1 MHQKVSRRK
10 RLGSLLYIGVF
21 LVCVL
26 GPKAPYADARE
37 KNQIRVQCQFF
48 KFYGTFPGT
57 TSAKEKIWTTDEP
70 PEKLKNRVTV
80 FSQGEFELGENK
92 LTFKEG
98 LCFWNKTE
106 IPLTNPKKLNL
117 PEDQIR
123 WIDSPE
129 IVLYE
134 HSSGSFN
141 LASKQ
146 PIQYFEKREDGLFEL
161 KEIELPTGLH
171 IKITDAD
178 ESEEHGYIDLTDIK
192 IRMRSVE
199 RREKIEGVNLS
210 VGRPIPGE
218 QKYVFRFRLRP
229 GKDYGILI
237 RPKRGLGGLLI
248 RLRVSST
255 RSGTF
260 EASPP
265 EAVLRYAR
273 IFVPHMEV
281 TDWEL
286 DAGQYQIVCEQ
297 GDEEYEF
304 DVTPH
309 GELTELQY
317 KNDQTDIEENANRMA
332 FRGTKK
338 SIAVA
343 EVPKKAL
350 ATLAKAYPGLK
361 PGKAWT
367 AETIA
372 GPRYVIQIGEMAFYA
387 RPDGQIQAGERID
400 KGALDEIDPPSEE
413 NNR

>member
-1 MHQKVSRRK
+1 MK
-10 RLGSLLYIGVF
+10 RLGILLYIGVF
-21 LVCVL
+21 LAC
-26 GPKAPYADARE
+26 APYADARE
-37 KNQIRVQCQFF
+37 KNIIRVQCQFF
-48 KFYGTFPGT
+48 KFYGNLPGT
-57 TSAKEKIWTTDEP
+57 TSAKEQIWTTDEP
-70 PEKLKNRVTV
+70 PEKLKNKVTV
-80 FSQGEFELGENK
+80 FSRAEFELGENK
-92 LTFKEG
+92 LEFKKG
-98 LCFWNKTE
+98 RCFWNKTE
-106 IPLTNPKKLNL
+106 IPITDPKKLKL
-117 PEDQIR
+117 PEDQIT
-123 WIDSPE
+123 WVDSPE
-129 IVLYE
+129 IPLYE

-141 LASKQ
+141 IASKQ
-146 PIQYFEKREDGLFEL
+146 PIQYFEKRKDGLFEL

-178 ESEEHGYIDLTDIK
+178 ESEEHGYIELTDIEMT
-192 IRMRSVE
+192 MRSVE

-210 VGRPIPGE
+210 VGRPIPRE
-218 QKYVFRFRLRP
+218 QKYVFFFRLRP

-237 RPKRGLGGLLI
+237 RPEHGQGGLLI

-260 EASPP
+260 SLKDKPPP
-265 EAVLRYAR
+265 ETVLRYAK

-286 DAGQYQIVCEQ
+286 DKGEYEITCER

-304 DVTPH
+304 DVTPD

-317 KNDQTDIEENANRMA
+317 KNDKMDIEENANRMA

-338 SIAVA
+338 SIAVSK
-343 EVPKKAL
+343 VPNKAL

-361 PGKAWT
+361 PSKAWT

-400 KGALDEIDPPSEE
+400 KGGLEEIDPP
-413 NNR
+413 

>member
-1 MHQKVSRRK
+1 MK
-10 RLGSLLYIGVF
+10 RLELLLYIGVF
-21 LVCVL
+21 LAC
-26 GPKAPYADARE
+26 APYADARE
-37 KNQIRVQCQFF
+37 KNIIRVQCQFF
-48 KFYGTFPGT
+48 KFYGNLPGT

-70 PEKLKNRVTV
+70 PEKLKNKVTV
-80 FSQGEFELGENK
+80 FSEAQLDVGANK
-92 LTFKEG
+92 LEFKEG
-98 LCFWNKTE
+98 RCFWNKTE
-106 IPLTNPKKLNL
+106 VPITDPKRLNL
-117 PEDQIR
+117 PEDQIS
-123 WIDSPE
+123 WINSPE
-129 IVLYE
+129 IMLYE

-146 PIQYFEKREDGLFEL
+146 PIQYFEKRKDGLFEL

-178 ESEEHGYIDLTDIK
+178 ESEEHGYIDLTDI
-192 IRMRSVE
+192 IMTMRLVE

-210 VGRPIPGE
+210 VGRPVPGE
-218 QKYVFRFRLRP
+218 HKYVFFFRLRP

-237 RPKRGLGGLLI
+237 RPEHGQGGLLI

-260 EASPP
+260 RRKDKPPP
-265 EAVLRYAR
+265 ESVLRHAK

-281 TDWEL
+281 TDWEFRV
-286 DAGQYQIVCEQ
+286 DEYQIICER

-304 DVTPH
+304 DVTPD
-309 GELTELQY
+309 GELTELEY
-317 KNDQTDIEENANRMA
+317 KNDETDIEENANRMA

-338 SIAVA
+338 SIAVD
-343 EVPKKAL
+343 EVPEKAL
-350 ATLAKAYPGLK
+350 ATLAKAYPKLK
-361 PGKAWT
+361 PSKAWT
-367 AETIA
+367 AETVA

-413 NNR
+413 KDR

>member
-1 MHQKVSRRK
+1 MKQ
-10 RLGSLLYIGVF
+10 LGILLYIGVF
-21 LVCVL
+21 LAC
-26 GPKAPYADARE
+26 APYADARE
-37 KNQIRVQCQFF
+37 KNIIRVQCQFF
-48 KFYGTFPGT
+48 KFYGNLPGT
-57 TSAKEKIWTTDEP
+57 TSAKEQIWTTDEP
-70 PEKLKNRVTV
+70 PEKLKNKVTV

-92 LTFKEG
+92 LEFKKG
-98 LCFWNKTE
+98 RCFWNKVE
-106 IPLTNPKKLNL
+106 IPITDPKKLNL

-129 IVLYE
+129 ILLYE

-146 PIQYFEKREDGLFEL
+146 PIQYFKKRKDGLFEL
-161 KEIELPTGLH
+161 KEIELPTGLD
-171 IKITDAD
+171 IEITDAD
-178 ESEEHGYIDLTDIK
+178 ESEEHGYIDLADI
-192 IRMRSVE
+192 IMTMRSVE
-199 RREKIEGVNLS
+199 RRKKIEGVNLS
-210 VGRPIPGE
+210 VGYPIPGE
-218 QKYVFRFRLRP
+218 QKYVFFFRLRP

-237 RPKRGLGGLLI
+237 RPEHGEGGLLI

-260 EASPP
+260 RRKDKPPP
-265 EAVLRYAR
+265 ESVLRHAK

-281 TDWEL
+281 TDWEF
-286 DAGQYQIVCEQ
+286 DVDGYDIICER
-297 GDEEYEF
+297 GDEEYKFE
-304 DVTPH
+304 VTPE
-309 GELTELQY
+309 GELEELQY
-317 KNDQTDIEENANRMA
+317 KNDETDVEEDADHMA

-338 SIAVA
+338 SIAVTK
-343 EVPKKAL
+343 VPKKAL

-400 KGALDEIDPPSEE
+400 KGALNEIDPPSEE
-413 NNR
+413 KNR

>member
-1 MHQKVSRRK
+1 MK
-10 RLGSLLYIGVF
+10 RLGILVYIGVF
-21 LVCVL
+21 LACV
-26 GPKAPYADARE
+26 PYADARE

-70 PEKLKNRVTV
+70 PKKLKNRVTV

-92 LTFKEG
+92 LTFKKG
-98 LCFWNKTE
+98 RCFWNKTE
-106 IPLTNPKKLNL
+106 VPITNPKKLNL

-141 LASKQ
+141 LGSKQ

-161 KEIELPTGLH
+161 KEIELPTGLD
-171 IKITDAD
+171 IEITDAD
-178 ESEEHGYIDLTDIK
+178 ESEEHGYIDLADII

-199 RREKIEGVNLS
+199 RREKIKGVNLS
-210 VGRPIPGE
+210 VGRPVLGE
-218 QKYVFRFRLRP
+218 QKYVFFFRLRP

-237 RPKRGLGGLLI
+237 RPERGLGGLLI

-260 EASPP
+260 SKKDKPP
-265 EAVLRYAR
+265 TEAVLRHAK

-286 DAGQYQIVCEQ
+286 KPDQYEIICER
-297 GDEEYEF
+297 GDEELSLI
-304 DVTPH
+304 H
-309 GELTELQY
+309 
-317 KNDQTDIEENANRMA
+317 I
-332 FRGTKK
+332 
-338 SIAVA
+338 
-343 EVPKKAL
+343 
-350 ATLAKAYPGLK
+350 
-361 PGKAWT
+361 
-367 AETIA
+367 
-372 GPRYVIQIGEMAFYA
+372 
-387 RPDGQIQAGERID
+387 
-400 KGALDEIDPPSEE
+400 
-413 NNR
+413 

>member
-1 MHQKVSRRK
+1 MK
-10 RLGSLLYIGVF
+10 RLGILVYIGVF
-21 LVCVL
+21 LACV
-26 GPKAPYADARE
+26 PYADARE

-161 KEIELPTGLH
+161 KEIELPTGLD
-171 IKITDAD
+171 IEITDAD
-178 ESEEHGYIDLTDIK
+178 ESEEHGYIDLADII

-199 RREKIEGVNLS
+199 RREKIKGVNLS
-210 VGRPIPGE
+210 VGRPVLGE
-218 QKYVFRFRLRP
+218 QKYVFFFRLRP

-237 RPKRGLGGLLI
+237 RPERGLGGLLI

-260 EASPP
+260 SKKDKPP
-265 EAVLRYAR
+265 TEAVLRHAK

-286 DAGQYQIVCEQ
+286 KPDQYEIICER
-297 GDEEYEF
+297 GDEEYKFE
-304 DVTPH
+304 VTPE
-309 GELTELQY
+309 GELRELQY
-317 KNDQTDIEENANRMA
+317 KNDETDIEEDADSMA

-343 EVPKKAL
+343 EVPDKAL

-361 PGKAWT
+361 PSKAWT
-367 AETIA
+367 AETVA

-400 KGALDEIDPPSEE
+400 KGALREIDPPG
-413 NNR
+413 

>member
-1 MHQKVSRRK
+1 MK
-10 RLGSLLYIGVF
+10 RLGILVYIGVF
-21 LVCVL
+21 LACV
-26 GPKAPYADARE
+26 PYADARE

-70 PEKLKNRVTV
+70 PKKLKNRVTV

-92 LTFKEG
+92 LTFKKG
-98 LCFWNKTE
+98 RCFWNKTE
-106 IPLTNPKKLNL
+106 VPITNPKKLNL

-141 LASKQ
+141 LGSKQ

-161 KEIELPTGLH
+161 KEIELPTGLD
-171 IKITDAD
+171 IEITDAD
-178 ESEEHGYIDLTDIK
+178 ESEEHGYIDLADII

-199 RREKIEGVNLS
+199 RREKIKGVNLS
-210 VGRPIPGE
+210 VGRPVLGE
-218 QKYVFRFRLRP
+218 QKYVFFFRLRP

-237 RPKRGLGGLLI
+237 RPERGLGGLLI

-260 EASPP
+260 SKKDKPP
-265 EAVLRYAR
+265 TEAVLRHAK

-286 DAGQYQIVCEQ
+286 KPDQYEIICER
-297 GDEEYEF
+297 GDEEYKFE
-304 DVTPH
+304 VTPE
-309 GELTELQY
+309 GELRELQY
-317 KNDQTDIEENANRMA
+317 KNDETDIEEDADSMA

-343 EVPKKAL
+343 EVPDKAL

-361 PGKAWT
+361 PSKAWT
-367 AETIA
+367 AETVA

-400 KGALDEIDPPSEE
+400 KGALREIDPPG
-413 NNR
+413 